1 MDSTVVVDIEGV
13 QIVRRATMMVV
24 VCWYRGHAWNVE
36 LDEVGSGGAIT
47 YTCLTC
53 DRCVQRLI

>member
-1 MDSTVVVDIEGV
+1 MNPAVVVDIEESQV
-13 QIVRRATMMVV
+13 VRRGTMIAVI
-24 VCWYRGHAWNVE
+24 CWYRGHAWHVE
-36 LDEVGSGGAIT
+36 LDRVGSGGAIT